1 MHSRN
6 GKVKNQTSMERKKA
20 KSSRVLCKTV
30 KVRRNGKIVMPINP
44 MLPRNYSMEERA
56 KLKDFERSVI
66 SSVKEG

>member
-6 GKVKNQTSMERKKA
+6 GKVKNQTSVGRKKE
-20 KSSRVLCKTV
+20 KSAQVLCKSV

-56 KLKDFERSVI
+56 KLKDFERSVM
-66 SSVKEG
+66 SSVRQG